1 MHIEDIITK
10 LVGWGFWSHNCDQF
24 IRGQDF
30 NLLASLGQ
38 QISQQS
44 GLTEKQCFLSVNTL
58 KRYERKISVLF
69 NKDIS
74 GFLDKPSFRFPI
86 RKLNPEKSIKISKI
100 NNQKIIEVRFP
111 YDEAKINVIK
121 AYKKEIYEKRF
132 YNFGMG
138 ETTIEW
144 NHENKTWNFLLI
156 EEHVSWLVK
165 TFPNFDIDEEILAFS
180 KEIDLIFEKI
190 ENYVPMLVY
199 NDGVFSFKNTH
210 KNIPQPTS
218 SNLLEVLFMAKKY
231 GINIWDEAIDIAI
244 NSNEINAVTAKILKN
259 NSGDP
264 VVLSGGQS
272 KFENLDEI
280 ISYSQKV
287 LFVIPGGTEM
297 QHLQAVH
304 RYLKSQKIDEK
315 FMTVMFRLDSSSG
328 KICNDYIH
336 RNNLNT
342 PLSDDIKFFFV
353 SGKIPKPLIG
363 LEVNF
368 DTVVQFGSNSAHFTL
383 RNFVQN
389 HHNVINMTIPKETIF
404 A

>member
-1 MHIEDIITK
+1 MC
-10 LVGWGFWSHNCDQF
+10 S
-24 IRGQDF
+24 
-30 NLLASLGQ
+30 S
-38 QISQQS
+38 
-44 GLTEKQCFLSVNTL
+44 
-58 KRYERKISVLF
+58 
-69 NKDIS
+69 
-74 GFLDKPSFRFPI
+74 
-86 RKLNPEKSIKISKI
+86 
-100 NNQKIIEVRFP
+100 
-111 YDEAKINVIK
+111 
-121 AYKKEIYEKRF
+121 
-132 YNFGMG
+132 
-138 ETTIEW
+138 
-144 NHENKTWNFLLI
+144 
-156 EEHVSWLVK
+156 
-165 TFPNFDIDEEILAFS
+165 
-180 KEIDLIFEKI
+180 DL
-190 ENYVPMLVY
+190 
-199 NDGVFSFKNTH
+199 
-210 KNIPQPTS
+210 
-218 SNLLEVLFMAKKY
+218 
-231 GINIWDEAIDIAI
+231 I

-336 RNNLNT
+336 SNNLNT